1 MKKIEHF
8 CALCRRAIRA
18 YYTRCARITFQ
29 IKYFDITY
37 PFYQYQ
43 LRMTKHCGD
52 MNYNVFSQNGA

>member
-1 MKKIEHF
+1 MRISVLHVDAQY
-8 CALCRRAIRA
+8 ALNTRA
-18 YYTRCARITFQ
+18 ARVKTFQ
-29 IKYFDITY
+29 IKYFDTTY

>member
-1 MKKIEHF
+1 MKFFSIF
-8 CALCRRAIRA
+8 VLYVDAQYALN
-18 YYTRCARITFQ
+18 TFQ

-52 MNYNVFSQNGA
+52 MNYNVLSQNGA